1 VIGETLAGTR
11 IPGYWWLP
19 HQPEARV
26 AGEAVVGPSG
36 RVTLNLFDSLIVT
49 LPVAPFTMLG
59 ETRGF
64 GTQRLITLL
73 NCTPNLAAIADRV
86 ASYSVSSP
94 FVLIGMHFDN
104 VETLRFRRV
113 MTGLPVLSDWVRR
126 SGRRSTVGQRR
137 RGWAV
142 HQRHLPPIPLG
153 DVAGLSV
160 SLRHVGEASSTANEF
175 TLRDFWQLDIRSTRL
190 EPYYNYCFVLQA
202 VSMILSLA
210 SMTPVAPQWM
220 FARHTLRNPRFR
232 GRESR
237 LLDREIEIL
246 LEHEEHDEDRTRS
259 APHDLVFHLADI
271 EPDPPSFIRGVIE
284 GQGRIAPSLQ
294 LLLGTVA
301 RPSRIGEQDFL
312 SLAQALEAFHRRVQ
326 GGTYVPPSEY
336 MAKVLPPLREAV
348 PENIDPDFRAHLIQS
363 LAFLNEYSLRKRL
376 RELHHLFVDHLTPL
390 LGSAKFFADR
400 VANLRN
406 ELTHPGSEQGSTVER
421 AQDEVF
427 LCSEQMRL
435 LLVALVLREFG
446 FDPAK
451 AASLVSN
458 PQHNTWLKWR
468 LRQAGQPDG

>member
-19 HQPEARV
+19 HQPEARI

-36 RVTLNLFDSLIVT
+36 RVILNLFDSLIVT

-86 ASYSVSSP
+86 GSYSVSSP
-94 FVLIGMHFDN
+94 FVLIGRHFDSI
-104 VETLRFRRV
+104 ESLRFRKV
-113 MTGLPVLSDWVRR
+113 MAELPMLPDWVQR
-126 SGRRSTVGQRR
+126 SGRQSIGGPHR

-142 HQRHLPPIPLG
+142 QMRQLPPIRLG
-153 DVAGLSV
+153 EVAGLAV
-160 SLRHVGEASSTANEF
+160 SLRHEREASSKANEF
-175 TLRDFWQLDIRSTRL
+175 TLCDSWLLDMKSSRL
-190 EPYYNYCFVLQA
+190 EPYFKYCFVFQA

-210 SMTPVAPQWM
+210 SMTPVAPRRM
-220 FARHTLRNPRFR
+220 FARHGLRSPRFR

-237 LLDREIEIL
+237 LLDRELEIL
-246 LEHEEHDEDRTRS
+246 LEHEEDDEARTR
-259 APHDLVFHLADI
+259 AARHDLVFHLADI
-271 EPDPPSFIRGVIE
+271 GPDPASFLRAVIE

-301 RPSRIGEQDFL
+301 RPSRILEQDFL
-312 SLAQALEAFHRRVQ
+312 FLAQALEAFHRRVL
-326 GGTYVPPSEY
+326 GGTY
-336 MAKVLPPLREAV
+336 LPPKAYEERVVPSLKAAV
-348 PENIDPDFRAHLIQS
+348 PNSLAPEFRTHLLQGF
-363 LAFLNEYSLRKRL
+363 AFLNEYSLRKRL
-376 RELHHLFVDHLTPL
+376 RELHRLFADHLTPL
-390 LGSAKFFADR
+390 LGSAKSFADH
-400 VANLRN
+400 VTNLRN
-406 ELTHPGSEQGSTVER
+406 ELTHPGSEPRSAAER
-421 AQDEVF
+421 TEDEVF

-446 FDPAK
+446 FGPAK

-468 LRQAGQPDG
+468 LRQGEQCNG